1 MVKKTSLWSGRCS
14 PGHAAVVTDPTVLLL
29 VVAAAGLARVHVTV
43 QTLTFAVDQELKWL
57 QAADAERIRRAL
69 LRTQQLP
76 FGPFFLDSGLQLAG
90 RQVTGEQ
97 ALRGGCYRGPPPPVS
112 KCNLIIIFFFMLSFV
127 LYLTAQPSER
137 TVCSSDFM

>member
-14 PGHAAVVTDPTVLLL
+14 PGHAAVVAHPTVLLL

-76 FGPFFLDSGLQLAG
+76 FGPFFLDPGLQLAG
-90 RQVTGEQ
+90 RQVTGEH
-97 ALRGGCYRGPPPPVS
+97 A
-112 KCNLIIIFFFMLSFV
+112 
-127 LYLTAQPSER
+127 
-137 TVCSSDFM
+137 